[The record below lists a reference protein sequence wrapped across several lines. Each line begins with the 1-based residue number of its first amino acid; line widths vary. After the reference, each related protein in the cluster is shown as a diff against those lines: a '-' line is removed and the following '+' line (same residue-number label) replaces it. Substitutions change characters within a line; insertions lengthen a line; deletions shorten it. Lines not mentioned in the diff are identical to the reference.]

1 MIPVTSFAGKTVA
14 VFGLGGSG
22 LASCHAL
29 KAGGAEVVAGDD
41 SPDNVAKAAQ
51 AGFVTADLRTVSWH
65 HFAALILTQTLAD
78 GRQLVSAVSRLTGAD
93 VMRRTRRSSR
103 SPAPT
108 ANPPPRR

>member
-1 MIPVTSFAGKTVA
+1 MIPVTSFSGKSVA

-51 AGFVTADLRTVSWH
+51 AGFVTADLRKVSWQN
-65 HFAALILTQTLAD
+65 FAALVLTPGAADPSGAALERAD
-78 GRQLVSAVSRLTGAD
+78 GARGRRQGDRRYRAVL
-93 VMRRTRRSSR
+93 
-103 SPAPT
+103 P
-108 ANPPPRR
+108 